1 MIRMSGMK
9 KTFENVEDAKA
20 ALEETKH
27 VTAGKYNGTDYEFRH
42 KVQIKDYY
50 GSLVY
55 IINDK
60 GNRDQR
66 TILYIH
72 GGAWF
77 QDPLDSHFEY
87 IDLMADTLDAK
98 VVMPIYQKFRTE
110 IIVQHLNY

>member
-1 MIRMSGMK
+1 MLKMP
-9 KTFENVEDAKA
+9 KA
-20 ALEETKH
+20 ALETKH

-98 VVMPIYQKFRTE
+98 LSCLFIQKFRTE